1 MDRLCAFRDT
11 WLPRIQTALEKHV
24 PRADLQPA
32 TLHEAMRY
40 AVFAGGKRV
49 RPLLVLMG
57 AQLAGGNP
65 ETALPA
71 ACALECMHTYSLIH
85 DDLPAMDNDDM
96 RRGKLTCHKAFDEA
110 TAILAGDALQALA
123 FRILARDYPPDRA
136 APAVAV
142 LAAAVGSTGMAG
154 GQMLDL
160 EAEGKPVDEKM
171 LEAIHRS
178 KTGALLAAAV
188 EIGCIV
194 GGGDAVCRE
203 AASTYGHALGLCFQI
218 VDDLLDEQA
227 TAEELGKTPGK
238 DREAGKATYPAL
250 HGTDTARTMAADA
263 ALAAKNA
270 VKSFGSEALMLRLFV
285 DLMLERTS

>member
-1 MDRLCAFRDT
+1 MDRLLAFRDT

-24 PRADLQPA
+24 PRADLQPT

-57 AQLAGGNP
+57 AQLAGGEP
-65 ETALPA
+65 EAALPA

-123 FRILARDYPPDRA
+123 FRILARDCPAARA

-142 LAAAVGSTGMAG
+142 LAAAVGSSGMAG

-160 EAEGKPVDEKM
+160 EAEGKPIDEKM
-171 LEAIHRS
+171 LEAIHRN
-178 KTGALLAAAV
+178 KTGALLAASV

-194 GGGDAVCRE
+194 GGGDEPQRE
-203 AASTYGHALGLCFQI
+203 AASRYGHALGLCFQI
-218 VDDLLDEQA
+218 VDDLLDEHA

-238 DREAGKATYPAL
+238 DRETGKATYPAL
-250 HGTDTARTMAADA
+250 YGSDTARTMAADA

-270 VKSFGSEALMLRLFV
+270 LKPFGGEALMLRLFV